1 MLLSTWLT
9 VVTICLLGAMSPGP
23 SVALVLRHTLLGG
36 RKQGMTTGIFHG
48 LGIGIYAFM
57 TVLGLAVVI
66 NTHPPLL
73 HGLQWLGALYLLWL
87 GVVNLKARPAGNI
100 TRLTPTTSASAA
112 RDGFMMAFLNPKA
125 ALFFLALFSQVV
137 GGETSLPAKSG
148 YALTAMLVDMSW
160 YVLVAWLFSQP
171 SWLRWLQQ
179 YSHWVERFF
188 GVILLLLAARIFSQ
202 LL

>member
-1 MLLSTWLT
+1 
-9 VVTICLLGAMSPGP
+9 MSPGP
-23 SVALVLRHTLLGG
+23 PVALGLRYTLLGG
-36 RKQGMTTGIFHG
+36 RKQAMTTGIFRG
-48 LGIGIYAFM
+48 LGIGICVFM
-57 TVLGLAVVI
+57 TVLGLAVII
-66 NTHPPLL
+66 NTHPGLL
-73 HGLQWLGALYLLWL
+73 QSLQWLGALYLLWL

-188 GVILLLLAARIFSQ
+188 GVIYCCWPRGFSASCCNR
-202 LL
+202 LFFF